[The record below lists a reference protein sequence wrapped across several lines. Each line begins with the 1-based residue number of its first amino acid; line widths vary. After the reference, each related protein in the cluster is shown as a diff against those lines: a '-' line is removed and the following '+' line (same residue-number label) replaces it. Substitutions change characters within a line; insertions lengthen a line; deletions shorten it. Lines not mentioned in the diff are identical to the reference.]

1 MSRGTMIG
9 KGWEIPVFTLEEG
22 RQRWKRIRDLM
33 YDRQID
39 CLLIG
44 GSTYNYRAGYGDI
57 RYISNTTPNSD
68 DAYVIFPF
76 EGDPVLYVWSMLSQ
90 CHCEKTSWM
99 QVDHC
104 QWTRKGHTYPQ
115 LIAAK
120 LKDLGLERGTLGF
133 VDEYTWFVYAYERL
147 KELLPLAKFVDAGE
161 ILRATRRVK
170 SAAELEYVRK
180 AGECADK
187 GWEALK
193 SVVRP
198 GATKYDLIAELEY
211 AMVKNGAEVAGMN
224 LLDVKQWPDGY
235 GFPVGGSY
243 QKLKDGDIINCEITP
258 CYGGSYAQLVRPISI
273 GSPPSDFVDLL
284 SIHKEMYRQAVQEL
298 RAGNTAREIEEK
310 VGRWVRGQKRG
321 FSFASPGFQMLDNM
335 FRTPLYLGELKPNMV
350 FMIHAITFPSE
361 AEIDKRKGHGGH
373 LIGDTYIITEAEPES
388 ITKLPFDVT
397 VV

>member
-1 MSRGTMIG
+1 MIG

-147 KELLPLAKFVDAGE
+147 KELLPFAKFVDAGE

-350 FMIHAITFPSE
+350 FMIHTITFPSE

-388 ITKLPFDVT
+388 ITKLPLELP
-397 VV
+397 